1 MASVKR
7 LSSAIMIAALFLTFG
22 QLANHGHLWASA
34 ALAESPQSK
43 QEFNNVIHSL
53 QAADSAYAAGNNA
66 EAQAKYSQAKSS
78 WNNVASAISK
88 KEAHEVQILFDTLS
102 TQLNKKAAPADIK
115 STISDMVDELHED
128 IESLQK

>member
-1 MASVKR
+1 MAPLKR
-7 LSSAIMIAALFLTFG
+7 LSSTIVIAALFLMFG
-22 QLANHGHLWASA
+22 QLVPWDSKAVAAS
-34 ALAESPQSK
+34 LQTR
-43 QEFNNVIHSL
+43 QEFNNIILSL

-102 TQLNKKAAPADIK
+102 EQLIKKAAPADVK
-115 STISDMVDELHED
+115 STIDDMVDELHED